1 MSLWDIEGL
10 MDRAAVTNLIV
21 IGDDQY
27 EMEAGK
33 NF

>member
-1 MSLWDIEGL
+1 MSLWDIDGL
-10 MDRAAVTNLIV
+10 IDKGAITNLIV

-27 EMEAGK
+27 EMDAGK